1 MTQKSIYKILL
12 TFAFIIILIFG
23 IKLLFTPT
31 FVATDTPG
39 HELHVSSL
47 IIQFKDGI
55 TEQESREILENYNLT
70 AYKID
75 YNVHDMGKYYIT
87 VNKDEAT
94 QIKYELRKEKNW
106 IGVTPDVE
114 KGNYCMISISEQAIQ
129 DKNFIEMLNKR
140 NLQVKKFFWCRVIFT
155 DHTKNGISQE
165 NANELRNRLEK
176 TRIFSLYSLNLLNH
190 KYLKINAIRAL

>member
-1 MTQKSIYKILL
+1 MGAYFFMTQKLIYKILF

-23 IKLLFTPT
+23 MKLFFTPT
-31 FVATDTPG
+31 SVATDTPG
-39 HELHVSSL
+39 HESYVSSL

-75 YNVHDMGKYYIT
+75 YNVHDMNKYYIP

-140 NLQVKKFFWCRVIFT
+140 NLQVKKFFWCHVIFT

-165 NANELRNRLEK
+165 NANELRSRLEK
-176 TRIFSLYSLNLLNH
+176 DENIFTVFIESVES
-190 KYLKINAIRAL
+190 

>member
-1 MTQKSIYKILL
+1 MTQKLIYKILF

-70 AYKID
+70 MYKLD
-75 YNVHDMGKYYIT
+75 YNVHDMDKYYII

-94 QIKYELRKEKNW
+94 HIKYELRKEKNW

-114 KGNYCMISISEQAIQ
+114 KENYYMISVSEQAIQ

-155 DHTKNGISQE
+155 DHSRNGISQE
-165 NANELRNRLEK
+165 NANELRRRLEK
-176 TRIFSLYSLNLLNH
+176 DENIFTVFVESVES
-190 KYLKINAIRAL
+190 

>member
-1 MTQKSIYKILL
+1 MTQKLIYKILF

-23 IKLLFTPT
+23 MKLFFTPT
-31 FVATDTPG
+31 SVATDTPG
-39 HELHVSSL
+39 HESYVSSL

-75 YNVHDMGKYYIT
+75 YNVHDMNKYYIP

-140 NLQVKKFFWCRVIFT
+140 NLQVKKFFWCHVIFT

-165 NANELRNRLEK
+165 NANELRSRLEK
-176 TRIFSLYSLNLLNH
+176 DENIFTVFIESVES
-190 KYLKINAIRAL
+190 